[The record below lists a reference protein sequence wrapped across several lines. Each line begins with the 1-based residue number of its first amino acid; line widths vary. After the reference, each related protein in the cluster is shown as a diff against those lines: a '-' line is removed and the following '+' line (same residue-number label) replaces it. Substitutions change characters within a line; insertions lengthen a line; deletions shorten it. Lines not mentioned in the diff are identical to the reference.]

1 MRNFILF
8 FIRYHVIITFVG
20 LQVLCF
26 YWLYQSRSFQRWRLN
41 EVSTA
46 ISGKVYE
53 QVAVVQG
60 FFELRR
66 ENEVLRT
73 ENAQLRNQLQE
84 SMYTKMDW
92 HDSDSTWEAQFQY
105 AEARVISNSITKRNN
120 HFTINQGKKAGIKS
134 GMGVM
139 NHEGVVGI
147 VKSVSDHY
155 ALCISLLS
163 SEAKISAQIKDTEY
177 FGTVTWPGS
186 KSRIAMLSDIPD
198 YAQCKTGDTLVTNE
212 FSAIFPKGIPVGTIK
227 EITTVPG
234 RNFYTIQI
242 ELFTQ
247 FNRLNS
253 VYVINNKRKD
263 EKLELESTIKE

>member
-8 FIRYHVIITFVG
+8 FIRYHVILTFVG
-20 LQVLCF
+20 LQIVCF

-46 ISGKVYE
+46 ISGMVYE

-60 FFELRR
+60 FFDLRS

-84 SMYTKMDW
+84 SIHSGSFW
-92 HDSDSTWEAQFQY
+92 QESDSTWEAQFQFI
-105 AEARVISNSITKRNN
+105 EARVVGNSITKRNN
-120 HFTINQGKKAGIKS
+120 HFTINQGKKAGIKP

-147 VKSVSDHY
+147 VKSTSEHY

-177 FGTVTWPGS
+177 FGTVTWPGNS
-186 KSRIAMLSDIPD
+186 TRIALLSDIPD
-198 YAQCKTGDTLVTNE
+198 YALCKVGDSLVTNE
-212 FSAIFPKGIPVGTIK
+212 FSAIFPKGIPVGAIE
-227 EITTVPG
+227 EITPIPG
-234 RNFYTIQI
+234 RNFFTI
-242 ELFTQ
+242 EVKLFAQ
-247 FNRLNS
+247 FNKLNS
-253 VYVINNKRKD
+253 VYVINNKSR
-263 EKLELESTIKE
+263 EERIAIESTIEE

>member
-8 FIRYHVIITFVG
+8 FIRYHVILTFAG

-41 EVSTA
+41 EISTA

-84 SMYTKMDW
+84 SMYSGIFWEK
-92 HDSDSTWEAQFQY
+92 SDSTWEAQFQY
-105 AEARVISNSITKRNN
+105 IETRVIGNSITKRNN
-120 HFTINQGKKAGIKS
+120 HFTINQGKKAGIKT

-139 NHEGVVGI
+139 NQEGVVGI
-147 VKSVSDHY
+147 VKSASDHF
-155 ALCISLLS
+155 AVCISLLS
-163 SEAKISAQIKDTEY
+163 TEAKISAQIKDTEY
-177 FGTVTWPGS
+177 FGTVTWPGNDT
-186 KSRIAMLSDIPD
+186 RIALLSDIPD
-198 YAQCKTGDTLVTNE
+198 YATCQPGDTLVTNE
-212 FSAIFPKGIPVGTIK
+212 FSAIFPKGIPVGQIK

-234 RNFYTIQI
+234 RNFFTIEV
-242 ELFTQ
+242 ELFAQ
-247 FNRLNS
+247 FNRLNT
-253 VYVINNKRKD
+253 VYVINNKVRD
-263 EKLELESTIKE
+263 ERLELENKIKE